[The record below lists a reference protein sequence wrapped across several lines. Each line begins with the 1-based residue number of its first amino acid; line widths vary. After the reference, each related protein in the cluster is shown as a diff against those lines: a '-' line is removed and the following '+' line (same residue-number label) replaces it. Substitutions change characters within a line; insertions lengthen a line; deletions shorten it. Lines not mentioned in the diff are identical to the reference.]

1 MPRNYKIARKISK
14 IKLKDAAETL
24 GISQP
29 ALSSWESARSSPSV
43 DALEK
48 MADLYH
54 VTTDYLL
61 GRTGAAAASEKS
73 ISPQLA
79 SFMNGQPVWSPSY
92 GWALVKSDTKQLLL
106 ADATLI
112 PISDAGKLY
121 IAPNLFTMPK
131 YPTEEPLPKTALNDK
146 DAVWLEPISSD
157 IHLREELR
165 GWYKILGEY
174 AENQNG
180 NRFSLSSYGVK
191 WLAFQYAPS
200 DSN

>member
-79 SFMNGQPVWSPSY
+79 S
-92 GWALVKSDTKQLLL
+92 
-106 ADATLI
+106 
-112 PISDAGKLY
+112 
-121 IAPNLFTMPK
+121 
-131 YPTEEPLPKTALNDK
+131 
-146 DAVWLEPISSD
+146 
-157 IHLREELR
+157 
-165 GWYKILGEY
+165 
-174 AENQNG
+174 
-180 NRFSLSSYGVK
+180 
-191 WLAFQYAPS
+191 
-200 DSN
+200 